1 MWSKEYTHLR
11 VPMIYNLRSDPFEGG
26 PFSLL
31 YSDWHEHRVYLLVP
45 AQALVGQWLAT
56 FKDYPPRQR
65 PAKFN
70 LDEVM
75 QKLTQTSKD

>member
-1 MWSKEYTHLR
+1 MVRR
-11 VPMIYNLRSDPFEGG
+11 VF
-26 PFSLL
+26 
-31 YSDWHEHRVYLLVP
+31 VLVP
-45 AQALVGQWLAT
+45 AQALVGQWLQT